1 MIAYGL
7 RRGFARFSGDDG
19 GDGRPR
25 SSSWS
30 IFRLRRRWGLEV
42 PLSLLIRADELIEAG
57 RAGERDSFRRETF
70 ATRQDS
76 IWVM

>member
-1 MIAYGL
+1 
-7 RRGFARFSGDDG
+7 
-19 GDGRPR
+19 
-25 SSSWS
+25 
-30 IFRLRRRWGLEV
+30 V